1 MTETGYNPAAITE
14 KLRDMTAD
22 EAVKMTRELCAQ
34 LRGDADGFHGNIWPD
49 NVRLD
54 WDGRA
59 VLGDPSDE
67 PANRREAEQIEY
79 LAPEFFWD
87 SEGTAATDVYS
98 LALLLY
104 AACSG
109 GYLPFQPKHDPLTP
123 KDRSGALRRRMKG
136 EAVEPPEGVTP
147 ELAAVIQKALAYEPE
162 DRYISAAEFLRALSA
177 TDEALPAPAAEPTD
191 EAPASGPEADA
202 PDTEEALTAEDAPE
216 DEEEALP
223 TEDEPEAI
231 PAEEAV
237 EEPDAAP
244 AEEEAAQPEKTLE
257 EALSEEVALPDLPAE
272 EPAPIA
278 EDAPAEEAE
287 DEAEAGVLTED
298 TSLAEPEAVAA
309 EEAPAAEPAPEAPR
323 YTVKKDPKDR
333 AGRASVPA
341 VNRKKKTSPLIPVL
355 CAAAILVI
363 AAAVILL
370 RQQPAPAG
378 PESADSEPITYTIEP
393 TLPTPAPEAVEVTP
407 SLGDDD
413 AAEETAAP
421 VEEADAET
429 ETEEAETETG
439 EAETAEAAPIG
450 SALIDGLT
458 VEPAGDVVEI
468 IDTGTNLRTG
478 PSTSYPIAES
488 LPRGVQLIRT
498 GTVNGWSQVHYNDN
512 EYYVASNLVS
522 VVEHPEASALVSAA
536 EYEGVIGTLV
546 VTADVN
552 IRSGPGTD
560 YEKLGTA
567 KTGARLSIIG
577 RSSDGKWY
585 LVSTSDGEGYVNRN
599 LISVRDYAE
608 VSSLSGTLEITG
620 DVNLRSGPGTGYDV
634 LDKAKTGD
642 ALTMTGVTD
651 SGWYRVDLDGQT
663 AYLAG
668 EYAKIS

>member
-1 MTETGYNPAAITE
+1 MTETGYDPAAITE

-49 NVRLD
+49 NIRLD

-87 SEGTAATDVYS
+87 SEGSAATDVYS
-98 LALLLY
+98 LGLLLY
-104 AACSG
+104 AACND

-147 ELAAVIQKALAYEPE
+147 ELASVIQKALAYEPE

-177 TDEALPAPAAEPTD
+177 TDEALPAPEAEPAG
-191 EAPASGPEADA
+191 EAPAAEPEADA
-202 PDTEEALTAEDAPE
+202 PETEADAPETEEEALMTEDAPE
-216 DEEEALP
+216 AEAF
-223 TEDEPEAI
+223 
-231 PAEEAV
+231 PAEDIAEA
-237 EEPDAAP
+237 PDDAP
-244 AEEEAAQPEKTLE
+244 AEEESAQPEKTLE
-257 EALSEEVALPDLPAE
+257 EALSEEVALPVLPAE
-272 EPAPIA
+272 EPAPTA
-278 EDAPAEEAE
+278 EDAPAEE
-287 DEAEAGVLTED
+287 TE
-298 TSLAEPEAVAA
+298 AEPEVVAA
-309 EEAPAAEPAPEAPR
+309 EEPPAEEPEAEAPR

-333 AGRASVPA
+333 AGRAAVPA

-370 RQQPAPAG
+370 RQQPTQAE

-393 TLPTPAPEAVEVTP
+393 TLPTPAPEALEVTP
-407 SLGDDD
+407 SLGDDE
-413 AAEETAAP
+413 AAEESAAP
-421 VEEADAET
+421 AEEP
-429 ETEEAETETG
+429 EAEAEE

-450 SALIDGLT
+450 SALVDGLT

-567 KTGARLSIIG
+567 RTGAKLSIIG

-608 VSSLSGTLEITG
+608 ISSLSGTLEITG

-642 ALTMTGVTD
+642 ALTLTGVTD